1 MKYKETREKVLEVA
15 VKCLEYGLI
24 HGTAGNVSMRVPG
37 EEAIVIT
44 PGGIAYNELTPEQLP
59 VVSLNGEVLDG
70 DLRPSSETPMH
81 TAIFRARPNVNGVV
95 HTHSKFAT
103 IFSIIEKEIPPMTP
117 PASPYAPVPVAPF
130 ALPGSE
136 DLANIVV
143 NTLGDEH
150 MVCTLQNH
158 GLIAACPTLDRAFA
172 AAECI
177 ETCAQIAYWTMLVDS
192 MKPLPDAAVQELR
205 NRALKGLSL

>member
-103 IFSIIEKEIPPMTP
+103 IFSIIGKEILPMTP

-136 DLANIVV
+136 DLANTVV
-143 NTLGDEH
+143 DTLGDEH

-158 GLIAACPTLDRAFA
+158 GLIAACPTLDRAFS

-177 ETCAQIAYWTMLVDS
+177 EICAQIAYWTMLVDS